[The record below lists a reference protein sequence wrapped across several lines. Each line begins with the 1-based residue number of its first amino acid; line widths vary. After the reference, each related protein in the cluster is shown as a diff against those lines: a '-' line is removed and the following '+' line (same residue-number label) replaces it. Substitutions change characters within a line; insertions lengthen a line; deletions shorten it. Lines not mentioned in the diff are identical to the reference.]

1 MSALIATESRPRTLA
16 WFHAGP
22 LLFGDWGTSR
32 LYVLGFAFYFTGHA
46 SPLYIG
52 AVSLL
57 MIAVAAAYTI
67 ICRCFPEGGGAYAA
81 SRAISPTLSVV
92 AATLLLCDYTVTAS
106 LSAIEGFHYIGAPG
120 GWAVW
125 LSVGL
130 IASLGVVNWYGAR
143 SAGRLALGI
152 ALAALAASVLIAVLS
167 LPLLPKGLA
176 AITAGDPSIHGP
188 WNRWEGFVR
197 VVLALSGLEAV
208 ANMTGLM
215 VKPVA
220 RTARRT
226 IWPVLVEVVCFNM
239 LFAVALGA
247 VPQLAGVTAPDH
259 VVHEVRAGLTPDQ
272 VPPEVK
278 EYRDTPMRLLAEH
291 ASGNALG
298 PAVGRVVTVGVSVAF
313 ALLLFS
319 AVNTAIM
326 AVVAVIYALASD
338 REAPRSL
345 ARLNGSGV
353 PRWGLLL
360 ACLMP
365 VLVLVLERDAKA
377 LGELYAIGVVGAIA
391 INVLCCAVNRA
402 LPIAL
407 AQRAFLYA
415 LSAVMI
421 AIECTIVYAKPNAAI
436 FAGGMIVLVM
446 AARYAGRLLSPGIAQ
461 AAPRRL
467 PAPLEPD
474 QGWMSELTREGLP
487 IDAARPRLMLAA
499 RGRDQAEFA
508 VDLAKRRGA
517 TLFVL
522 FVRTLRLLDVQP
534 GQVPRIEDDPDAQAA
549 LGTASVLGRRA
560 GVPVVPIYV
569 AGPDIAGEI
578 LDYTTTYGCEL
589 LIMGKTRRGVF
600 ARSLD
605 GDVVAQVARHLPEG
619 VTLLT
624 RAPGAVPER
633 PEPDHPAQV

>member
-1 MSALIATESRPRTLA
+1 MSALIATERRPRTLA

-67 ICRCFPEGGGAYAA
+67 ICRCFPDGGGAYAA

-106 LSAIEGFHYIGAPG
+106 LSAIEGFHYIGAPS

-125 LSVGL
+125 LSIGL
-130 IASLGVVNWYGAR
+130 IVALGVVNWYGAR

-152 ALAALAASVLIAVLS
+152 ALAALAASVLIALLS
-167 LPLLPKGLA
+167 LPLLPAGLA
-176 AITAGDPSIHGP
+176 AITAGDPSIQGP

-259 VVHEVRAGLTPDQ
+259 VVHELRAGLPPDM
-272 VPPEVK
+272 VPQDVK
-278 EYRDTPMRLLAEH
+278 AYRDTPMRVLAEH
-291 ASGNALG
+291 AAGNTLG
-298 PAVGRVVTVGVSVAF
+298 PAAARVITLGVSVAF

-345 ARLNGSGV
+345 ARLNASGV

-360 ACLMP
+360 ACLLP
-365 VLVLVLERDAKA
+365 VLVLIVERDAKA

-391 INVLCCAVNRA
+391 INVLCCAVNSA
-402 LPIAL
+402 LPIARP
-407 AQRAFLYA
+407 QRAFLYA

-436 FAGGMIVLVM
+436 FAGGMIALVM
-446 AARYAGRLLSPGIAQ
+446 AARYAGRLLAPAAAPQ
-461 AAPRRL
+461 APRR
-467 PAPLEPD
+467 APLEPEH
-474 QGWMSELTREGLP
+474 GWMSELTREGLP

-589 LIMGKTRRGVF
+589 LIMGKTRRGLF
-600 ARSLD
+600 ARSLE

-633 PEPDHPAQV
+633 PDPDHPAQL